1 MTRSKLFALATLLAA
16 TMLSAPAAPQQPPPA
31 AGARPPAA
39 ATPPQAGQ
47 QAPAGQP
54 QAGQPQGAQQPG
66 GQSAEGPP
74 PQADGPPWPVMVV
87 TSVETLRSH
96 IKGHLEI
103 IRVRGL
109 VTSDGWGEPHLLP
122 ITQGEPLD
130 GVLDLIFQARSPTGA
145 APLGPFMPVEAILPI
160 ESGHPYK
167 AVRVRS
173 SSNAV
178 TLKTIPG
185 YIEAPGY
192 EEGKAAKEDCAK
204 CMGKYFVAKG
214 ANPPAG
220 IAADQIVREA
230 DLPWPLR
237 VIKPNDGVPN
247 YGFDPNRL
255 TLVLSEDGRIVDG
268 AWD

>member
-16 TMLSAPAAPQQPPPA
+16 TLLSAPAAPQQPPPA

-39 ATPPQAGQ
+39 APPPQAGQ
-47 QAPAGQP
+47 QP
-54 QAGQPQGAQQPG
+54 GAQQPG
-66 GQSAEGPP
+66 GPSAEGPP
-74 PQADGPPWPVMVV
+74 PQQTEGPPWPVLVV
-87 TSVETLRSH
+87 TSVESLRSH

-122 ITQGEPLD
+122 LTQGEPVD
-130 GVLDLIFQARSPTGA
+130 GVLDLIFQAHSPAGA

-167 AVRVRS
+167 AVRVRGS
-173 SSNAV
+173 TNAV

-185 YIEAPGY
+185 YVEASGY
-192 EEGKAAKEDCAK
+192 EEGKVAKEDCAK

-214 ANPPAG
+214 ASPPAG
-220 IAADQIVREA
+220 VAADQIVREA

-237 VIKPNDGVPN
+237 VIKPTDGIPN
-247 YGFDPNRL
+247 YAFDPNRL
-255 TLVLSEDGRIVDG
+255 TLVLSEDGRIVDA